1 MRCAVLCCAAGLTT
15 GMVVDS
21 GDGVTHIVAVADSY
35 VLPHLTK
42 RLNIAGRDIT
52 RQLIKLLLLRGC
64 GNGLVMCGWVGLAAQ
79 RVQLIVTCV
88 CCCGANSYAFNRTA
102 DFQTVQELKEK
113 FCYTACV
120 RVID

>member
-1 MRCAVLCCAAGLTT
+1 
-15 GMVVDS
+15 MVVDS

-64 GNGLVMCGWVGLAAQ
+64 GNALVMCGWL
-79 RVQLIVTCV
+79 
-88 CCCGANSYAFNRTA
+88 GAWLLS
-102 DFQTVQELKEK
+102 
-113 FCYTACV
+113 ACN
-120 RVID
+120 